1 MSNEEKRNPAGK
13 NVDKI
18 WGVESASATSS
29 SRFGHWDAK
38 KTKPAP
44 EPVAEEPAPEPAP
57 KPAPVQKGEDG
68 NAGRD
73 HWSGWVSG
81 TTLNNMA
88 DHLRRA
94 KRLKITIEQAK
105 ELVLNDEE
113 TKVIYQNHQKQG
125 KF

>member
-18 WGVESASATSS
+18 WNVESASATSS

-38 KTKPAP
+38 KTKPKP

-57 KPAPVQKGEDG
+57 KPAPVQKGE
-68 NAGRD
+68 
-73 HWSGWVSG
+73 GWVSG